1 MSGPMTHGAKTKGAL
16 VSVPL
21 LPPVP
26 SAIIFQYNP
35 ETVTRSVKPSYY
47 GAGSRGGVR
56 FSGAPTE
63 SISMDVQL
71 DATDALDQGS
81 SIMGIRPQI
90 SALEILAYPNLIQV
104 GINQGLMAM
113 GTIEAVPL
121 SAPMTMLI
129 FGTARTVPVRLTGFE
144 ITEEFFDSSLNP
156 IRAKVG
162 LSMDVVSYSDVGMT
176 SPSYYAFIAYQTRLR
191 VEGLIGMVQGWTG

>member
-1 MSGPMTHGAKTKGAL
+1 MSGPMTRGALTKGAL

-26 SAIIFQYNP
+26 SVILFQYNP
-35 ETVTRSVKPSYY
+35 ETVSRSVKPSYY
-47 GAGSRGGVR
+47 GSGSRGGAR

-63 SISMDVQL
+63 SVSMDVQL
-71 DATDALDQGS
+71 DATDAMEKGS
-81 SIMGIRPQI
+81 AMLGIRPQL

-104 GINQGLMAM
+104 GINQALMAV

-121 SAPMTMLI
+121 SAPMTLLI
-129 FGTARTVPVRLTGFE
+129 FGPNRVVPVRLTGFE

-162 LSMDVVSYSDVGMT
+162 LSMEVVSYSDVGMT
-176 SPSYYAFIAYQTRLR
+176 SPSYYAFIAHQTRLR
-191 VEGLIGMVQGWTG
+191 IEGLVGMVQGWTG